1 LNEFRCLLASW
12 DERCVSYEHAYN
24 AEVDHNK
31 QIMRAYQL
39 LALQHRKALDDIGVH
54 ASKCWS
60 LQRELEVMQT
70 ETLAQD
76 AAAEWYMLRLAS
88 QPVEHCKSER
98 VNEMLVR
105 RVAELEKELSGM
117 KHALCSAGEL
127 LDAFRSHHRSD
138 E

>member
-12 DERCVSYEHAYN
+12 NEHCASYEHAYSL
-24 AEVDHNK
+24 EVERNK
-31 QIMRAYQL
+31 QTIRAYQL
-39 LALQHRKALDDIGVH
+39 LVLQHREALDDIGVH

-98 VNEMLVR
+98 VNETLVR
-105 RVAELEKELSGM
+105 RVAELEEELSGM
-117 KHALCSAGEL
+117 KHALCSTGEL
-127 LDAFRSHHRSD
+127 LDAFRSHDRSD